1 MRQVTAPSL
10 PAAKPRWRRPTP
22 RWLGAVV
29 RYGGAAL
36 LATLVCVAGAWVWR
50 SGTAERTLLALLDA
64 GLQTTSGLGLRVG
77 DVMVEGRHETTAQ
90 ELLAALG
97 AKRGAPLL
105 GLDLGAARER
115 LESLPWVRA
124 ASVERRWPS
133 LVFVTI
139 EERTPLALWQS
150 GGRIKLV
157 DREGKVIEGADV
169 ARFAQL
175 PMVVGEGAPKQ
186 APAFLDMLAK
196 VPELARHVESG
207 IWVGNR
213 RWNLHLNEG
222 IDVRLPEI
230 NPDEALQRLADLDAK
245 ERLFERD
252 IVLIDLRLPDRLIVR
267 LSPDA
272 AARQGKPGKNT

>member
-1 MRQVTAPSL
+1 MRQITAPSL
-10 PAAKPRWRRPTP
+10 PAARPRWRRPAP
-22 RWLGAVV
+22 RWLGAAI
-29 RYGGAAL
+29 RYGSAAL
-36 LATLVCVAGAWVWR
+36 LATVVSAAGVWAWR
-50 SGTAERTLLALLDA
+50 SGAAEKTWLALLEA

-105 GLDLGAARER
+105 GLDLTAARQR
-115 LESLPWVRA
+115 LEALPWVRS
-124 ASVERRWPS
+124 ASVERRWPE
-133 LVFVTI
+133 LIFVTI

-150 GGRIKLV
+150 GGQIKLV

-169 ARFAQL
+169 AHFAQL
-175 PMVVGEGAPKQ
+175 PMVVGDGAPKQ

-207 IWVGNR
+207 IWIGNR

-222 IDVRLPEI
+222 IDVRLPET
-230 NPDEALQRLADLDAK
+230 NPDEALQRLAQLDAK
-245 ERLFERD
+245 QQLLERD

-272 AARQGKPGKNT
+272 APRPSKPGKNT